1 MKKTINYLAIIPARK
16 GSKGIKNKNITLI
29 KKKKLIEYTFKSASK
44 SKLVEKIYLTTNDER
59 IIKILPKYKKINLIR
74 RSDKLSTSTSNIKE
88 AIIDAAKRISEK
100 ENAIIK
106 NIIILQPTS
115 PQRSNLDIDNAIRY
129 FKKQKSKILF
139 SISKPINHPNEL
151 IYFDNNL
158 PMKMI
163 SEKKKFHNRQE
174 YKSFYF
180 INGSIFISNLNYYL
194 DSKNLMNDKTSFFKM
209 EKKHSIDLDDNFDKK
224 ILKNLL

>member
-1 MKKTINYLAIIPARK
+1 M
-16 GSKGIKNKNITLI
+16 
-29 KKKKLIEYTFKSASK
+29 
-44 SKLVEKIYLTTNDER
+44 
-59 IIKILPKYKKINLIR
+59 
-74 RSDKLSTSTSNIKE
+74 STSTSNIKE
-88 AIIDAAKRISEK
+88 AIIDAAKRISKK